1 MYLFKALILNRC
13 MNINCDKLP
22 KVDKDFL
29 VQFGNLLLEEKIFLE
44 KRKLLFNK
52 LLTNINPIIKLQK
65 DQEIEPFQEQFDATL
80 QNYATLLALSQVQT
94 KPVKELKEEKLRK
107 EIYEKVKNSG
117 VKASRKSLMDM
128 GYTEAQLRPIKIK
141 MINFEIFGK

>member
-1 MYLFKALILNRC
+1 

-52 LLTNINPIIKLQK
+52 LLT
-65 DQEIEPFQEQFDATL
+65 
-80 QNYATLLALSQVQT
+80 
-94 KPVKELKEEKLRK
+94 
-107 EIYEKVKNSG
+107 
-117 VKASRKSLMDM
+117 
-128 GYTEAQLRPIKIK
+128 KIS
-141 MINFEIFGK
+141 